1 MYKNYIHVQIDNEV
15 FRINKKYEKFLFF
28 YHILLKEIL
37 TEEETELLRKYL
49 TGRKYDKVLSAAF
62 IGLYVFGACD
72 DGRDDKDKS
81 HRYGNRNGRIA
92 EKPEPFR
99 KLNFFG

>member
-49 TGRKYDKVLSAAF
+49 VGKKYDKVFEMEKLK
-62 IGLYVFGACD
+62 GLV
-72 DGRDDKDKS
+72 
-81 HRYGNRNGRIA
+81 HRISEEEFN
-92 EKPEPFR
+92 EKNCKF
-99 KLNFFG
+99 K

>member
-37 TEEETELLRKYL
+37 TEEEIELLRKYL
-49 TGRKYDKVLSAAF
+49 VGRKYDKVFEMEKLK
-62 IGLYVFGACD
+62 GLV
-72 DGRDDKDKS
+72 
-81 HRYGNRNGRIA
+81 HRISEEEFN
-92 EKPEPFR
+92 EKNCKF
-99 KLNFFG
+99 K

>member
-1 MYKNYIHVQIDNEV
+1 MYKNYIHVQIDEEV

-49 TGRKYDKVLSAAF
+49 VGKKYDKVFEMAKLK
-62 IGLYVFGACD
+62 GLV
-72 DGRDDKDKS
+72 
-81 HRYGNRNGRIA
+81 HRISEEEFN
-92 EKPEPFR
+92 EKNCKF
-99 KLNFFG
+99 K

>member
-28 YHILLKEIL
+28 YHIFLKEIL

-49 TGRKYDKVLSAAF
+49 VGRKYDKVF
-62 IGLYVFGACD
+62 EM
-72 DGRDDKDKS
+72 
-81 HRYGNRNGRIA
+81 
-92 EKPEPFR
+92 EKLKNMVKQITEEEY
-99 KLNFFG
+99 KALKK

>member
-1 MYKNYIHVQIDNEV
+1 MYKNYIHVQMDDKV

-49 TGRKYDKVLSAAF
+49 VGRKYDKVFEMEKLK
-62 IGLYVFGACD
+62 GLVKQITKEEYEQL
-72 DGRDDKDKS
+72 KK
-81 HRYGNRNGRIA
+81 
-92 EKPEPFR
+92 
-99 KLNFFG
+99 

>member
-49 TGRKYDKVLSAAF
+49 VGKKYDKVF
-62 IGLYVFGACD
+62 EM
-72 DGRDDKDKS
+72 DKLK
-81 HRYGNRNGRIA
+81 NMVKRIT
-92 EKPEPFR
+92 EEEYEQLK
-99 KLNFFG
+99 K